1 MADEHTKKTL
11 GSELARLRTK
21 ASYTVRGFAKI
32 LEISP
37 SYLSDIERDRR
48 RPKKDLL
55 RRMVTALEHVGANF
69 EELDG
74 LNPRVELDLLRWA
87 DETPEVRQMLRT
99 VKDSSRDPREILR
112 ELERIARKDK
122 R

>member
-1 MADEHTKKTL
+1 MTDERSKKTL

-21 ASYTVRGFAKI
+21 AGYTVRGFAKI
-32 LEISP
+32 LDISP

-48 RPKKDLL
+48 RPKQELL
-55 RRMVTALEHVGANF
+55 RRMVKALEHAGADF
-69 EELDG
+69 EDLDS

-112 ELERIARKDK
+112 ELEHIARRDK
-122 R
+122 S